1 MKKIETFD
9 EYQTESRKT
18 RKTSAD
24 ESYALLGLSGEVG
37 ELHSYLAKAVR
48 DGYELDYA
56 TVVKELG
63 DILWFVSAIADDF
76 DISLTDIAT
85 VNVDKLQ
92 SRATRGTIE
101 GSGDN
106 R

>member
-1 MKKIETFD
+1 MKKIGTFD
-9 EYQTESRKT
+9 EYQAEARKT

-76 DISLTDIAT
+76 DVSLTDVAT
-85 VNVDKLQ
+85 VNVNKLH
-92 SRATRGTIE
+92 SRAARGTIE